1 MIPKYFKCNDPAQ
14 KCPLALSGEITRVSS
29 DFVCPCK
36 NDSCSLNREELGL
49 LAALLAAIPRWIFG
63 VIAATVI
70 LFLCLLMF
78 SGGDS
83 SKKTIES
90 LRAQLSPLESQLQQL
105 EAKAKSLGSS
115 QASNPDPKPL
125 QLAAAGLEKQ
135 SHEALASNDPMRVA
149 EIHKK
154 ITSQAAAVKG
164 ILESMDR
171 PRTGS
176 GVVTA
181 DAKSLVSKFN
191 ELEEKAEA
199 ELEPVMAD
207 SPQSAE
213 MCETFLAEISSC
225 KGRAR
230 RSASPASS
238 TEPTLESKSVRQSLS
253 QLLAQM
259 DSICKKLNQF
269 APPPPLPFQES
280 DADFIITASGNLAS
294 DLIAPL
300 TCQWLK
306 STAIPSKDGNLYI
319 TGNNQKR
326 ILIKP
331 VTPSIGFQLL
341 AEGKCA
347 LYFADRAPTSQELT
361 NFGSGYSESRS
372 FAEVVALDALTLL
385 VHPDNEVTSVNVGSQ
400 IPLPIASGPSD
411 SALRSKADQFGIP
424 SGSIDAS
431 GENAALA
438 NREVVSLGFYHEEG
452 VNLRAKRLA
461 VRATPDSLALKPSPF
476 TIATEDYLFSFRIV
490 AWTTAKSPKE
500 AMDLVKFTTSNE
512 GQEIVAKQG
521 YVDLRL
527 AASQSDVPPEI
538 LAALGAAIGSE
549 TVSSAVRLST
559 NFRFEVGKS
568 NLDLKAQAD
577 MERLPRYVFDQYP
590 THKVVVLGF
599 TDSDGGPE
607 INLPLSRDRAEV
619 VCKELRTLKV
629 DARAAGLGPMFP
641 VDTNSTLSGKAKNRR
656 AEVWVVRP

>member
-1 MIPKYFKCNDPAQ
+1 MIPKYFKCNDPAK
-14 KCPLALSGEITRVSS
+14 KCPLALSGDINRVSS
-29 DFVCPCK
+29 DFACPCS
-36 NDSCSLNREELGL
+36 NEACLLNREELS
-49 LAALLAAIPRWIFG
+49 LASVLPRWIIG
-63 VIAATVI
+63 VVAAAI
-70 LFLCLLMF
+70 LLAVCLLIF
-78 SGGDS
+78 SGGDP
-83 SKKTIES
+83 SKKAIES
-90 LRAQLSPLESQLQQL
+90 LRTQLSPLESQLQQL

-115 QASNPDPKPL
+115 QASAPDPKPL
-125 QLAAAGLEKQ
+125 QLAAEALDRQ
-135 SHEALASNDPMRVA
+135 SHEALASQDPMRVA

-154 ITSQAAAVKG
+154 ITSQGTTVKG

-171 PRTGS
+171 PRAGS
-176 GVVTA
+176 GVLAA
-181 DAKSLVSKFN
+181 DAKSLVNKFSD
-191 ELEEKAEA
+191 LEEKAEA

-207 SPQSAE
+207 SQQSVE
-213 MCETFLAEISSC
+213 VCEAFLAEIASY

-230 RSASPASS
+230 RIASPASS
-238 TEPTLESKSVRQSLS
+238 TEPTMESKSVRQSLS
-253 QLLAQM
+253 QLLSQL
-259 DSICKKLNQF
+259 DSLGKKLSQF
-269 APPPPLPFQES
+269 APPPPLPFQET
-280 DADFIITASGNLAS
+280 DADLIITASGNLAS
-294 DLIAPL
+294 GLIAPL

-306 STAIPSKDGNLYI
+306 STAIPSADGNLYI

-331 VTPSIGFQLL
+331 VSPSIGFQLL

-347 LYFADRAPTSQELT
+347 LFFADRAPTSQELA

-385 VHPDNEVTSVNVGSQ
+385 VHPDNEVTSFNVGSQ
-400 IPLPIASGPSD
+400 IPFPIASGPSD
-411 SALRSKADQFGIP
+411 SALRSKADQFDIP
-424 SGSIDAS
+424 SGSIEAS

-452 VNLRAKRLA
+452 ANLRAKRLA
-461 VRATPDSLALKPSPF
+461 VRATPEALALKPSPF

-490 AWTTAKSPKE
+490 AWTNSKSPKE
-500 AMDLVKFTTSNE
+500 AMELVKFTTSNE
-512 GQEIVAKQG
+512 GQEIVAKHG

-527 AASQSDVPPEI
+527 TASQGEVQPEI
-538 LAALGAAIGSE
+538 LAALGAAIGSD
-549 TVSSAVRLST
+549 TISSAVRLST
-559 NFRFEVGKS
+559 NFRFDVGKS

-619 VCKELRTLKV
+619 VCKELRTFKV
-629 DARAAGLGPMFP
+629 EARSAGLGPIFP
-641 VDTNSTLSGKAKNRR
+641 VDTNSTVSGKAKNRR